1 MTPPAPARTAS
12 PARMIGVLLADV
24 TCFAIVMPLLA
35 SYASARHASPTAIGI
50 LVASY
55 SAMHFLLAPFWGRL
69 SDRIGRRPVL
79 LIGLAG
85 TVVSSL
91 MFAVAANY
99 LLLLLSRVVAGGF
112 GATLNVSQAYV
123 ADQSAPDQRTRVMG
137 LVGAAFGFGFIFG
150 PMIGGI
156 ASHFGDAVPGMVAT
170 GLAAVNLLLAL
181 RFVPE
186 PAQHRDAFRA
196 NTAPVGV
203 RPFAVPLIAAVC
215 STLAFTVL
223 YVVLPLVAE
232 RSLGYDR
239 RTVSYL
245 FALTG
250 LMTAIIQGGVVGRLA
265 QRLGEGRVLL
275 IGGGL
280 MAAGLAGL
288 AIASGEGGSLLVVS
302 LAVIGAGFGLAGP
315 AETGYVSRIAPATFQ
330 GRALGMLQSANALAR
345 VVGPVAAGVAMGT
358 GPGAA
363 FLGASGAAIL
373 AGVLGLYFR
382 DARRGTQDA
391 NAG

>member
-1 MTPPAPARTAS
+1 
-12 PARMIGVLLADV
+12 MIGVLLADV

-35 SYASARHASPTAIGI
+35 SYASARHASPTAIGV

-55 SAMHFLLAPFWGRL
+55 SAMHFLLAPLWGRL
-69 SDRIGRRPVL
+69 SDRVGRRPVL

-91 MFAVAANY
+91 IFAMAGTFF
-99 LLLLLSRVVAGGF
+99 LLLLSRIIAGGF

-123 ADQSAPDQRTRVMG
+123 ADQSPPEQRTRVMG

-156 ASHFGDAVPGMVAT
+156 ASQFGDMVPGLVAT
-170 GLAAVNLLLAL
+170 GLSIVNLLVAA
-181 RFVPE
+181 RIVQE
-186 PAQHRDAFRA
+186 PAQHRDAF
-196 NTAPVGV
+196 TGKSPPVGWK
-203 RPFAVPLIAAVC
+203 PFAIPLMAAVC

-223 YVVLPLVAE
+223 YVVLPLFAE

-265 QRLGEGRVLL
+265 RRLGEGRVLL
-275 IGGGL
+275 LGGIL

-288 AIASGEGGSLLVVS
+288 AVAAGEGGFPLTAS
-302 LAVIGAGFGLAGP
+302 LAVIGVGFGLAGP
-315 AETGYVSRIAPATFQ
+315 AETGYVSRVAPAAIQ
-330 GRALGMLQSANALAR
+330 GSALGLLQSANALSR
-345 VVGPVAAGVAMGT
+345 VVGPVAAGVAMGG
-358 GPGAA
+358 GPATA
-363 FLGASGAAIL
+363 FLGAAGAAIL
-373 AGVLGLYFR
+373 AGTLGLFFGDARRETR
-382 DARRGTQDA
+382 DARA
-391 NAG
+391 E